1 VATTGREFL
10 DFARLQEPNPL
21 LYRCFRLPALV
32 RRSELEEI
40 DMPDQNTPASGFQY
54 SLTNL
59 KPAEPVNKIAVTFP
73 DGAKREYPKDTTGL
87 EIAKGISP
95 SLAKRTVAMALD
107 GVVADLNDPVSQD
120 ARIEL
125 INRDDPRALEL
136 IRHDA
141 AHVLAEAVQALW
153 PGTQVTIG
161 PVIENGFYYDF
172 FRNEPFTPEDFA
184 AIEKKMREIIA
195 RDKPFTKEVWSR
207 EKTKQVFR
215 DKGEAFK
222 VELVDAIPGEEPIK
236 IYFQGDWFDLCR
248 GPHMSST
255 GKIGNAFKLMK
266 VAGAYWRGDSNNP
279 MLTRIYGTAFAKQE
293 ELDAYLKQIEE
304 AEKRDHRRLGRELDL
319 FHFQEEGPGVVFWH
333 AKGWTIFQE
342 LIAYMRRRLIGD
354 YSEVNAPQILDKS
367 LWETSG
373 HWDWYRENMFAAQS
387 AGDEAED
394 KRWFA
399 LKPMNCPGHVQ
410 IFKHGLKSYR
420 DLPLR
425 LAEFGIVHR
434 YEASGAM
441 HGLMRVRGFT
451 QDDAH
456 VFCTEAQLAEEC
468 LKINE
473 LIMST
478 YADFGFEGEL
488 TVKLSTRPE
497 KRVGTDEM
505 WDHAERVMAT
515 VLSQIEAQGHNQG
528 IKTAINPGEGAF
540 YGPKFEYVLR
550 DAIGRDWQCGT
561 TQVDFNLPER
571 FGAFYIDADGSKK
584 VPVMVHRA
592 ICGSMERFIGI
603 LIEHFAGNFPL
614 WLAPVQAVVTTITSE
629 VDKYAKVVA
638 AAARR
643 AGLRVE
649 IDLRNEKINYKVR
662 EHSLAKI
669 PALLVVGKKEA
680 EAHSVSIRRLGSDGQ
695 TVLPTADAI
704 AALVEEA
711 TPPDV
716 KRARLEA

>member
-1 VATTGREFL
+1 
-10 DFARLQEPNPL
+10 
-21 LYRCFRLPALV
+21 
-32 RRSELEEI
+32 
-40 DMPDQNTPASGFQY
+40 MPDSNAPASGFQFG
-54 SLTNL
+54 LANL
-59 KPAEPVNKIAVTFP
+59 KPAEPTEKVALTFP
-73 DGAKREYPKDTTGL
+73 DGAKREFPKDTTGL
-87 EIAKGISP
+87 EIARGISP

-107 GVVADLNDPVSQD
+107 GVLTDLNDPISND
-120 ARIEL
+120 AKIEL
-125 INRDDPRALEL
+125 IARDDARALEL
-136 IRHDA
+136 IRHDC
-141 AHVLAEAVQALW
+141 AHVLAEAVQSLW

-195 RDKPFTKEVWSR
+195 RDKPFTREVWGR

-222 VELVDAIPGEEPIK
+222 VELVDAIPGDEPIK

-248 GPHMSST
+248 GPHMTST

-279 MLTRIYGTAFAKQE
+279 MLTRIYGTAFARQE
-293 ELDAYLKQIEE
+293 DLDAYLKQIEE
-304 AEKRDHRRLGRELDL
+304 AEKRDHRKLGRELDL

-333 AKGWTIFQE
+333 PKGWTIFQA
-342 LIAYMRRRLIGD
+342 LIAYMRRRLTGD
-354 YSEVNAPQILDKS
+354 YSEVNAPQILDKA

-425 LAEFGIVHR
+425 LAEFGVVHR
-434 YEASGAM
+434 YEPSGAM

-456 VFCTEAQLAEEC
+456 VFCTEAQLADEC

-473 LIMST
+473 LILST

-515 VLSQIEAQGHNQG
+515 VLAQIEAQGHNHR

-584 VPVMVHRA
+584 APVMVHRA

-629 VDKYAKVVA
+629 GDEYAKVVA

-680 EAHSVSIRRLGSDGQ
+680 ESHSVSIRRLGSEGQ
-695 TVLPTADAI
+695 KVMPTDEAL

-716 KRARLEA
+716 KRARGMI